1 MAAAQDTAGDSDATH
16 RGSKPADAP
25 SVPYRR
31 TSQLIY
37 KANPAAHGILIARA
51 SAQQGFYNHRLV
63 ALRLRHFAVTDNA
76 FQALTILF
84 PVNLCIAI
92 GSRVSRLTIIDTEC

>member
-25 SVPYRR
+25 SVPYRH

-37 KANPAAHGILIARA
+37 KANPAAHGILIARI

-63 ALRLRHFAVTDNA
+63 ALRLRHFVVTDNA

-84 PVNLCIAI
+84 PANLCIAI